1 MGVRK
6 SAWIPI
12 LLLAGYPPQLSAAD
26 DCERAE
32 EIKFMIKGKT
42 LAELLARVGPG
53 DYVDYGTVRI
63 GPRWVSEESHIYLP
77 LCDNQTIFTI
87 RVQGGRIVEQERQIQ
102 R

>member
-1 MGVRK
+1 MRYRMLAASG
-6 SAWIPI
+6 
-12 LLLAGYPPQLSAAD
+12 LLALCSASALAD

-32 EIKFMIKGKT
+32 ELKFMIKGKT
-42 LAELLARVGPG
+42 LAELLAKVGPG
-53 DYVDYGTVRI
+53 DYIDYGSVRR

-87 RVQGGRIVEQERQIQ
+87 RVQGGRIVDQERQLQ